1 MLTSGGVQS
10 PTANRPSPRT
20 CEYFFIH
27 FNNLWDAWRNKAR
40 SWPVVEKGTEKAIPF
55 HEGSSD
61 GPAWSWQFK
70 GRKTSSLRGAVA
82 VLLIYFIN
90 KHTVHFAINET
101 ELQRKEN
108 AALLTAVPLSAGR

>member
-1 MLTSGGVQS
+1 MSIFS
-10 PTANRPSPRT
+10 
-20 CEYFFIH
+20 FILITFGMHGETKPDPGPWLRKAQRKSSH
-27 FNNLWDAWRNKAR
+27 FMKRQ
-40 SWPVVEKGTEKAIPF
+40 
-55 HEGSSD
+55 GSSG